1 LPTFLVQILFLGVY
15 VLFLKSLFCLTGSDN
30 RSRFIAIHF
39 SCYLLFAIFSAV
51 FSFSGLLSFLV
62 LSLFASICT
71 LSTKRRLN
79 DANLSIAWLL
89 APTGSFL
96 IAGLI
101 IIISDYTPSYWLL
114 LLPLIISI
122 LLMTYKS
129 QKNSHILGYCGSVDL
144 SGYVK
149 KQGSFL
155 NKQRIEPTFNQNGVD
170 HSQVNT
176 YQDTRQNFVD
186 NAKVSA
192 ETHKQS
198 SDDFGEAIRLKLFN
212 IKNKTLILSILTLF
226 VLVSIIL
233 VAVSSFLNDEQ
244 RITPDKSDK
253 TPSIESKQDL
263 LHKITLPDNFSLF
276 VSAFDGITIKWQGA
290 AVQDE
295 FLWQQDTAQGDNT
308 CQAITYD
315 NGEMIRTLDVIQA
328 DKSDNLA
335 RFSPLD
341 TKVIVRNIA
350 MRSSFTLCGYTFS
363 LKGSQSIL
371 GKHRYYSTYLEY

>member
-1 LPTFLVQILFLGVY
+1 M
-15 VLFLKSLFCLTGSDN
+15 LFLKSLFCLTGSDN

-51 FSFSGLLSFLV
+51 FSFSSLLSFLV

-114 LLPLIISI
+114 LLPLIIST

-170 HSQVNT
+170 HSKVNT
-176 YQDTRQNFVD
+176 HQDTRQTFVD

-192 ETHKQS
+192 EAHKQS

-212 IKNKTLILSILTLF
+212 IKNKTLTLSILISLA
-226 VLVSIIL
+226 LVSIIFA
-233 VAVSSFLNDEQ
+233 AVSSLLNDEQ

-253 TPSIESKQDL
+253 TPSVGLKQTL
-263 LHKITLPDNFSLF
+263 LHKITLPDNFSLS
-276 VSAFDGITIKWQGA
+276 VSAFDGITIKWQGTA
-290 AVQDE
+290 IQDG
-295 FLWQQDTAQGDNT
+295 FLWQQGTAQGDNT

-315 NGEMIRTLDVIQA
+315 NGDMIRTLDVIQV
-328 DKSDNLA
+328 DKGDNLA
-335 RFSPLD
+335 SFSPLD
-341 TKVIVRNIA
+341 TKVIVKNIA
-350 MRSSFTLCGYTFS
+350 IRSSFILCGYTFS